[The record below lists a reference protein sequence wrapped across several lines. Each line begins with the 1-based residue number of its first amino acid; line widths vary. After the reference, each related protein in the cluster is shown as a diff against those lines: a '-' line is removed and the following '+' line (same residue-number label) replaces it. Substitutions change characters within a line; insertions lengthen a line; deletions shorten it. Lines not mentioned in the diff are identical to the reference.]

1 MKNRYLS
8 FLALFGAA
16 TAKAADNNVD
26 IGADSDGPF
35 QLVGDLLQQ
44 VVDFGGGPAVI
55 FVVFISS
62 VAAVGLWMMVPKE
75 ASKAVGWF
83 FRVCIGAILILNIA
97 LLITWWK
104 GI

>member
-1 MKNRYLS
+1 MKTRFLS
-8 FLALFGAA
+8 LLALFGAA
-16 TAKAADNNVD
+16 SAKAASNDVD
-26 IGADSDGPF
+26 IGSSGDGPF
-35 QLVGDLLQQ
+35 ALVGDLLQQ
-44 VVDFGGGPAVI
+44 VVDFGGGPAVT

-83 FRVCIGAILILNIA
+83 FRVCIGAIVILNIA

-104 GI
+104 GF